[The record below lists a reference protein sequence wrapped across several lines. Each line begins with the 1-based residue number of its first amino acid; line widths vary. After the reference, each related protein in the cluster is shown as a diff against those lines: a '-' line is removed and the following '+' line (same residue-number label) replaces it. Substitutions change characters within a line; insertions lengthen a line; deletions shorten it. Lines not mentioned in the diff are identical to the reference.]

1 MRVADASDMP
11 MISVVVAT
19 RNRAAMLRESLHSV
33 LCQTYRNLE
42 VIVVDDGSEDDT
54 RGAVEGLGDP
64 RLRYVRQEHLGISA
78 ARNRGT
84 EHARGAWIAVHDDD
98 DIMLPSRLEEQMK
111 HADGNVDFVYGTF
124 INFDDESGKLELHH
138 GRNYGYGPAL
148 MSGFAPGHSTWLV
161 RSDIM
166 RRFPYDEGIESAVDN
181 NVVFRMLR
189 SGVRFH
195 HSGVYCLLRRVHSGR
210 ITNTGGVRQKYV
222 AGLNH
227 AFISRG
233 IVPEERDRLVL
244 DSRRDW
250 GPVDKTDWQTRFLP
264 FLPDSLVK
272 RTGYVTTRSES
283 AGGGAEVPA
292 VPTIRV
298 EVARV
303 EKMSWREFFEACS
316 SGAGLS
322 SVRARLRETEEVE
335 RLIAD
340 VDFAATLDTPDVP
353 REALSVLF
361 DIGTKDELAD
371 YFAVVRADSGDWTA
385 EQRGLVRAQCIAS
398 TESGD
403 VTLGVVPLRSL
414 SAAEALRD
422 TAFRGASSF
431 RVFSPRTTAEIVSML
446 SASS

>member
-1 MRVADASDMP
+1 M
-11 MISVVVAT
+11 
-19 RNRAAMLRESLHSV
+19 
-33 LCQTYRNLE
+33 
-42 VIVVDDGSEDDT
+42 
-54 RGAVEGLGDP
+54 
-64 RLRYVRQEHLGISA
+64 
-78 ARNRGT
+78 
-84 EHARGAWIAVHDDD
+84 
-98 DIMLPSRLEEQMK
+98 
-111 HADGNVDFVYGTF
+111 
-124 INFDDESGKLELHH
+124 
-138 GRNYGYGPAL
+138 
-148 MSGFAPGHSTWLV
+148 
-161 RSDIM
+161 
-166 RRFPYDEGIESAVDN
+166 
-181 NVVFRMLR
+181 
-189 SGVRFH
+189 
-195 HSGVYCLLRRVHSGR
+195 
-210 ITNTGGVRQKYV
+210 
-222 AGLNH
+222 
-227 AFISRG
+227 
-233 IVPEERDRLVL
+233 
-244 DSRRDW
+244 
-250 GPVDKTDWQTRFLP
+250 
-264 FLPDSLVK
+264 
-272 RTGYVTTRSES
+272 
-283 AGGGAEVPA
+283 PA

-316 SGAGLS
+316 TGARLS

-335 RLIAD
+335 KLIAD

-385 EQRGLVRAQCIAS
+385 EQRGLVRAQCSAS